1 MRLILVFPIVLIAAS
16 TYFGATGAASDSL
29 GLLAVGLMIG
39 VTYWLI
45 FPREYQVY
53 QDHLRIVLGGPFS
66 VRVGFHNVKAI
77 RITGSSSLS
86 VNFVTRI
93 TRTYVEIAKK
103 KGISVAITP
112 SAAEP
117 FVEAANRALDRWTQT
132 RSR

>member
-1 MRLILVFPIVLIAAS
+1 MFPIVLVAAS
-16 TYFGATGAASDSL
+16 TYFWATGAASDSL

-66 VRVGFHNVKAI
+66 VRVWFQNVRAVT
-77 RITGSSSLS
+77 ITSRSSLS

-103 KGISVAITP
+103 KGISIVITP
-112 SAAEP
+112 TAAES
-117 FVEAANRALDRWTQT
+117 FVEEASRALGRWAET
-132 RSR
+132 RSQ